1 MKNNVVMSRA
11 HSCLYILEDLGLNI
25 NIILNL
31 SLTFLEEQRLQKA
44 MARLTIMV
52 KLVFVTEM
60 KPDTGQ
66 VTFCEH

>member
-1 MKNNVVMSRA
+1 MKNSVVISRA
-11 HSCLYILEDLGLNI
+11 HSSLYILEDLGLNI

-31 SLTFLEEQRLQKA
+31 SLTLLEEQRLQKA